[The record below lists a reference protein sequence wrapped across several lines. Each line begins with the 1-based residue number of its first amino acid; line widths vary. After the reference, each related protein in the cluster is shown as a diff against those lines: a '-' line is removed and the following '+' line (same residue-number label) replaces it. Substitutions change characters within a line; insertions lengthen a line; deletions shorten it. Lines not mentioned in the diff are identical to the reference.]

1 MCVERGRGE
10 HVGKFPHPPS
20 SNGWLYP
27 AAKGGRL
34 LAATIL
40 AADLSPNCIQ
50 QSAGL
55 ALHPGVSQRLTT
67 CNSTVQVQCSG
78 AATQSSSS
86 SFSSSSSTV
95 PFPMTRTRTTTR
107 TRDSSGLRRFG
118 RILMSPTLY
127 SYNRALSRYPPVLE
141 RASPTRNSLK
151 PVDRPLPHPYRL
163 RYVTTD
169 TKFDVVRLI
178 SNSLEIFPH
187 KE

>member
-1 MCVERGRGE
+1 ERGRGE
-10 HVGKFPHPPS
+10 HVGKFPHPLS

-55 ALHPGVSQRLTT
+55 ALRPGVSQRLTT

-86 SFSSSSSTV
+86 SFSSSIA
-95 PFPMTRTRTTTR
+95 PFTMTRTRTR
-107 TRDSSGLRRFG
+107 NSRGRRRFG
-118 RILMSPTLY
+118 QIRIA
-127 SYNRALSRYPPVLE
+127 RF
-141 RASPTRNSLK
+141 
-151 PVDRPLPHPYRL
+151 RPLRCERHAIELL
-163 RYVTTD
+163 RRRVAQGLCFEVIKRARAIV
-169 TKFDVVRLI
+169 KFQLRSGDPRIGVEGGPVIQRETL
-178 SNSLEIFPH
+178 
-187 KE
+187 